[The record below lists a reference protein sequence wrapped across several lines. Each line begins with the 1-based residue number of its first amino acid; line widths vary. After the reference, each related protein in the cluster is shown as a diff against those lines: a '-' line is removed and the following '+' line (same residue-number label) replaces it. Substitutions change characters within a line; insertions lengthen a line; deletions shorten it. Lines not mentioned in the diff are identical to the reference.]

1 MAKARKKRKK
11 PVRKRRWT
19 RSDVDT
25 LSRES
30 RAKHEDSGSLEA
42 PASTRASF
50 SDVEPNA
57 VVVSPYGMLAFVQ
70 RPEGELLCRVHDSL
84 GDGKRSILAPGDDV
98 LIESAEDEMVVTG
111 VRHRRTKLSR
121 PAISG
126 KREQVIAANI
136 DLLVVV
142 ASAAK
147 PSFRPGLVDRY
158 LIAAEVGGVTPVLCI
173 NNIDLV
179 DGIPAEAAEYKD
191 LDVAVLATSCMTG
204 EGIETLRGHL
214 SGKVGVLAG
223 QSGVGKSSLLNAM
236 APDLDIATQEVSAS
250 TDKGQHTTTSSRL
263 YRLDDD
269 IRLVD
274 TPGMKQ
280 LGLWDVT
287 QETLDAYFPE
297 IGEIAAACRFRDCTH
312 MHEPGCAVLAALDG
326 GDVSKLRYHSYLRIR
341 HSLEEKKHVRSE
353 KAEAKRKK

>member
-1 MAKARKKRKK
+1 VGKARKKRKK
-11 PVRKRRWT
+11 PVRKRQWT
-19 RSDVDT
+19 RHDVDT

-30 RAKHEDSGSLEA
+30 RARHEDSGSLEA

-98 LIESAEDEMVVTG
+98 LIESTEDEMVVTG

-121 PAISG
+121 PAIGG
-126 KREQVIAANI
+126 KREQVIAANVEV
-136 DLLVVV
+136 LVVV

-158 LIAAEVGGVTPVLCI
+158 LIAAEVGGVKPILCL
-173 NNIDLV
+173 NKIDLV
-179 DGIPAEAAEYKD
+179 DGVPDDAAGYED
-191 LDVAVLATSCMTG
+191 LDIPVLATSCVTG
-204 EGIETLRGHL
+204 EGIDTLRGHL
-214 SGKVGVLAG
+214 AGKVGVLAG
-223 QSGVGKSSLLNAM
+223 QSGVGKSSLLNTM
-236 APDLDIATQEVSAS
+236 APDLDIETKEVSAS
-250 TDKGQHTTTSSRL
+250 SNKGQHTTTSSRL
-263 YRLDDD
+263 YRLDNG

-287 QETLDAYFPE
+287 QDTLDAYFPE

-312 MHEPGCAVLAALDG
+312 IHEPECAVLAALEAG
-326 GDVSKLRYHSYLRIR
+326 GVTKLRYHSYLRIR
-341 HSLEEKKHVRSE
+341 HSLEEKKKVRSE
-353 KAEAKRKK
+353 KVEARRKT